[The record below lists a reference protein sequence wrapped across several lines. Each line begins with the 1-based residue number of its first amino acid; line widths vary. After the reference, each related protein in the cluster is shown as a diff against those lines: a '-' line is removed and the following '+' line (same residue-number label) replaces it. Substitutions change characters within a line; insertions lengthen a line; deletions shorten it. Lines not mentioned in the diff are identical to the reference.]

1 MASKLPPEIT
11 VAELA
16 QKLKSS
22 SEFVLLDV
30 REAWEVDQARISDA
44 RVELLPMSLLARDGL
59 DALPISAR
67 SPAAEIYV
75 LCQHGVRS
83 ANVTSWLMSLGGKKI
98 FSVSGG
104 LDEYARKVDRSIGR
118 Y

>member
-1 MASKLPPEIT
+1 MASDLTAEIT
-11 VAELA
+11 VEELE

-22 SEFVLLDV
+22 GQFVLLDV
-30 REAWEVDQARISDA
+30 REPWEVDRARISDA
-44 RVELLPMSLLARDGL
+44 RVQVRPLSLLARDGL
-59 DALPISAR
+59 DALPMSAR
-67 SPAAEIYV
+67 SPEAELYV

-83 ANVTSWLMSLGGKKI
+83 ANVTSWLVSLGWKKV

-104 LDEYARKVDRSIGR
+104 LDEYARKVDRSIDR

>member
-1 MASKLPPEIT
+1 MESDSRHEMT
-11 VAELA
+11 VEELA
-16 QKLKSS
+16 QKLKTSGK
-22 SEFVLLDV
+22 FIVLDV
-30 REAWEVDQARISDA
+30 REAWEVDEARLNDA
-44 RVELLPMSLLARDGL
+44 RVEVRPMSQLATGGL
-59 DALPISAR
+59 DALPASAR
-67 SPAAEIYV
+67 SPDAEIYV

-83 ANVTSWLMSLGGKKI
+83 ANVTSWLAALGWIKI